1 MTSLVLGDLI
11 QDSLTP
17 SVKAPLGSLKANSVQ
32 IFCAKDTYL
41 DPDLVIPVYNICDLN
56 FELTLL

>member
-11 QDSLTP
+11 LDSLTP

-32 IFCAKDTYL
+32 IFCCKK
-41 DPDLVIPVYNICDLN
+41 IHI
-56 FELTLL
+56 

>member
-32 IFCAKDTYL
+32 KIHIWIQIWLYQITIS
-41 DPDLVIPVYNICDLN
+41 VI
-56 FELTLL
+56 